1 MADCVDPKLFDIVGS
16 GAIAGEFLKPR

>member
-16 GAIAGEFLKPR
+16 GAIAAEFLKPR